1 MRDLTRRAERT
12 THNLDVGR
20 RGEAYLTS
28 QEGMEGDGIFDVFK
42 SAGRLLG
49 RLAGS
54 KVGQDVIG
62 ALQAQLPNLAS
73 AGAERLGDVIRGR
86 PRQQQQ
92 EGEGLMLAG
101 QRGRAMKPAVMKEML
116 MGQGLMLAGKGM
128 RKKKGHSK
136 KMLMNYM

>member
-12 THNLDVGR
+12 THQLDVGR
-20 RGEAYLTS
+20 RGEAYLGGHG
-28 QEGMEGDGIFDVFK
+28 GMEGEGIFDVLK
-42 SAGRLLG
+42 SAGSLLG

-62 ALQAQLPNLAS
+62 AVLPQLAE
-73 AGAERLGDVIRGR
+73 AGASRLSDVIRGR
-86 PRQQQQ
+86 PRAQQQD
-92 EGEGLMLAG
+92 GEGLMLAG